1 MDRERVDPKTLLF
14 VMGYKKRQHAVFA
27 VIFYFGRLRDID
39 TKKDAIGIFF
49 LSYLDMTTVTLLAC
63 E

>member
-1 MDRERVDPKTLLF
+1 MLSLRSFFAP
-14 VMGYKKRQHAVFA
+14 MGCEH
-27 VIFYFGRLRDID
+27 ID
-39 TKKDAIGIFF
+39 TKKDAQGIFF